1 MRDIL
6 GSIEGEFRRYKVL
19 GERAIDQLNDNEL
32 SMPGPGE
39 GNSIAV
45 IVWHLSGNLKSRFTD
60 FLTSDGEKPWRKR
73 DEEFRFRQV
82 TRAELLE
89 KWSEGWNTLFA
100 ALRPLSDDD
109 LFQDVV
115 IRGETFKA
123 HEALQRLMAHA
134 AYHAGQI
141 VYLAK
146 SFRGR
151 DWKTLSI
158 PLGGSHQFNL
168 NHKGQRP

>member
-1 MRDIL
+1 MRDII

-19 GERAIDQLNDNEL
+19 GERAIEQLQDSEL
-32 SMPGPGE
+32 SAPGPGE

-60 FLTSDGEKPWRKR
+60 FLTSDGEKLWRKR

-82 TRAELLE
+82 TRAELLQ
-89 KWSEGWNTLFA
+89 KWAEGWNTLFES
-100 ALRPLSDDD
+100 LQSLSDDD
-109 LFQDVV
+109 LFKNVV

-123 HEALQRLMAHA
+123 HEALHRLMAHA

-146 SFRGR
+146 SFRGG
-151 DWKTLSI
+151 DWKILTI
-158 PLGGSHQFNL
+158 PLGQSDAFNL
-168 NHKGQRP
+168 NPKGQRP